1 VEPDVL
7 ETRRK
12 RLEDFVRFR
21 RESLTGD
28 EKGEAQVF
36 LDRLFRALGHA
47 GVFEAGATPEQ
58 RVRRRDRGGTAFAD
72 LVWKPRVLIEMKK
85 EGQDLSR
92 HYRQAFEYWID
103 LVPDR
108 PKFVVLCNF
117 DEFWIYD
124 LDRQLEE
131 PVDRVALDDLPQR
144 WEALAFLFPVEE
156 RPVFQNDLVAVT
168 RESAALVS
176 GVFNRLVTRGV
187 PRIDAQRVTRL

>member
-1 VEPDVL
+1 VEPDVV

-124 LDRQLEE
+124 LDQQLEE